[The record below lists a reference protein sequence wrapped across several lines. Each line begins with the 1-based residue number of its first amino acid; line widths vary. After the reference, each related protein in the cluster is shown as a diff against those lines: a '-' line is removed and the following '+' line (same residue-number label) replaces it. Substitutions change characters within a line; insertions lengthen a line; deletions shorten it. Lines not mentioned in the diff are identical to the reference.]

1 MNEFPILITLGYVEV
16 IELAA
21 AHYENFPVASIL
33 LPKDLRKHIAVIYW
47 FARTA
52 DDIADEGNKTQLER
66 QSELDLFIEK
76 FRAALRGEVNEPKWL
91 ALAHSI
97 SSRSLTAVYFE
108 DLVSAFRQDTMKVRY
123 SNDDELLD
131 YCRRSANP
139 VGRLLLE
146 LFGIRNAEANQYSDR
161 ICTALQLINFYQDVS
176 IDIQKGR
183 IYIPLGT
190 LRKFHLSE
198 TDFIKEEQKQKFAQ
212 MMKEMLREAEKMMLE
227 GRNLLPFL
235 PFRLRF
241 EISATIN
248 GGLEIIKKIRN
259 IRYQVSTIRPVLKKS
274 DYLSIGIKSVIHAIH

>member
-16 IELAA
+16 IELAT

-241 EISATIN
+241 EIAATIN

>member
-241 EISATIN
+241 EIAATIN

>member
-1 MNEFPILITLGYVEV
+1 MKDTPIPAESGYAEAL
-16 IELAA
+16 ELAA

-76 FRAALRGEVNEPKWL
+76 FRAALRGEINEPKWL

-123 SNDDELLD
+123 INDDELLD

-183 IYIPLGT
+183 IYIPLGA

-198 TDFIKEEQKQKFAQ
+198 TDFIREEQKQKFAQ

-241 EISATIN
+241 EIAATIN

>member
-1 MNEFPILITLGYVEV
+1 
-16 IELAA
+16 
-21 AHYENFPVASIL
+21 
-33 LPKDLRKHIAVIYW
+33 
-47 FARTA
+47 
-52 DDIADEGNKTQLER
+52 
-66 QSELDLFIEK
+66 
-76 FRAALRGEVNEPKWL
+76 
-91 ALAHSI
+91 
-97 SSRSLTAVYFE
+97 
-108 DLVSAFRQDTMKVRY
+108 
-123 SNDDELLD
+123 
-131 YCRRSANP
+131 
-139 VGRLLLE
+139 
-146 LFGIRNAEANQYSDR
+146 
-161 ICTALQLINFYQDVS
+161 VS

-241 EISATIN
+241 EIAATIN

>member
-1 MNEFPILITLGYVEV
+1 MKDTPIPAESGYAEAL
-16 IELAA
+16 ELAA

-76 FRAALRGEVNEPKWL
+76 FRAALRGEINEPKWL

-183 IYIPLGT
+183 IYIPLGA

-198 TDFIKEEQKQKFAQ
+198 TDFIREEQKQKFAQ

-241 EISATIN
+241 EIAATIN